1 MFFNVKT
8 NLTFFTKTILY
19 DKVSYE
25 FKKRV
30 PAAKKLITRSIM
42 PETSPNSP
50 HITLTHPKS
59 RFAHFWDQPQPPSWS
74 KLAICAKIGL
84 VFLSGQESNPKVHG
98 YREKFNIGNVAQ
110 IFFVVFY
117 TCWEYAISFSEI
129 FSMLKFSPSPS
140 TPPHPCPG
148 HISKNETFEDFNF
161 FSNENR
167 RKKYRDFFL
176 LIVLRLPMLRMI
188 FN

>member
-1 MFFNVKT
+1 M
-8 NLTFFTKTILY
+8 
-19 DKVSYE
+19 SYE

-74 KLAICAKIGL
+74 KLAICAKSGV

-117 TCWEYAISFSEI
+117 TCWEYAISFSEK

-140 TPPHPCPG
+140 TSPSPLSGPYFKKWEIWG
-148 HISKNETFEDFNF
+148 FFFFFLMKMGEKNIF
-161 FSNENR
+161 FSFSYSVWTSNAKN
-167 RKKYRDFFL
+167 DF
-176 LIVLRLPMLRMI
+176 
-188 FN
+188 

>member
-1 MFFNVKT
+1 MN
-8 NLTFFTKTILY
+8 
-19 DKVSYE
+19 S
-25 FKKRV
+25 KKRV
-30 PAAKKLITRSIM
+30 PPAKKLITRSIM

-59 RFAHFWDQPQPPSWS
+59 RFVHFWDQPQPPSWS

-84 VFLSGQESNPKVHG
+84 VFLSGQDSNPKVHG

-117 TCWEYAISFSEI
+117 TCWEYAMSFSEK

-140 TPPHPCPG
+140 TSPSPLSGPYFEKG
-148 HISKNETFEDFNF
+148 EISGFLF
-161 FSNENR
+161 FS
-167 RKKYRDFFL
+167 K
-176 LIVLRLPMLRMI
+176 
-188 FN
+188 